1 MSTDFKQ
8 ALMLTLKYEGGYVNN
23 PHDKGGETNKGITSK
38 VYDNYRIKARLP
50 TRSVK
55 EIEPSEIDTI
65 YYNNYWCEASCDKM
79 PAPLNILVFD
89 FAVNSGP
96 TRAVKYLQRLLNV
109 NDDGV
114 IGPKTLAALDAIEDL
129 QDFCSEYL
137 DARDD
142 LFAGIVAH
150 NGSQTVFLKGWL
162 NRTKSLRSII

>member
-38 VYDNYRIKARLP
+38 VYDNYRTKSRLP
-50 TRSVK
+50 IQSVK
-55 EIEPSEIDTI
+55 LIKDNEVDTI
-65 YYNNYWCEASCDKM
+65 YYTNYWCEASCDKI
-79 PAPLNILVFD
+79 PKPLNILVFD
-89 FAVNSGP
+89 FAVHSGP

-114 IGPKTLAALDAIEDL
+114 IGPKTLAALNLVEDL
-129 QDFCSEYL
+129 QDFCNEYL

-150 NGSQTVFLKGWL
+150 NNTQSIFLKGWL
-162 NRTKSLRSII
+162 NRTISLRSII